1 MHAYWPWWLGGAAL
15 ATIGLV
21 HLKLLGRTLGV
32 SSSWRRIADWRLE
45 QEREREEATF
55 AADPSQFDAALLAA
69 TAAEFGSEAV
79 DAATSAPPP
88 PATPA
93 PSPAMPPS
101 AILRRPWTVD
111 LVFLLAVGVGGL
123 LVAWLGGAPLQ
134 IHWTLG
140 PEFERLFGGGAAGWA
155 VLVGGGLL
163 VGVGT
168 RMAGGC
174 TSGHGLTGTAR
185 LEPPSI
191 VATAAFF
198 GSGVLLSLLLEAL
211 S

>member
-15 ATIGLV
+15 ATIGFL

-32 SSSWRRIADWRLE
+32 SSCWRRVADWRLE
-45 QEREREEATF
+45 QEREREEAPF
-55 AADPSQFDAALLAA
+55 AADPSEFDAALLAA

-79 DAATSAPPP
+79 EPAASATPEATLATA
-88 PATPA
+88 PATPR
-93 PSPAMPPS
+93 S
-101 AILRRPWTVD
+101 AAVLRPWTVD
-111 LVFLLAVGVGGL
+111 LVFLLAVGIGGA
-123 LVAWLGGAPLQ
+123 LVAWLGGAPPQ

-140 PEFERLFGGGAAGWA
+140 PEFERLLGGGAAGWA
-155 VLVGGGLL
+155 VLVGGGVL
-163 VGVGT
+163 VGFGT

-185 LEPPSI
+185 LEPSSI